1 MFKNKSLIIA
11 ALVVIVMGTISIFYF
26 GKPVENK
33 ESYNIIAINN
43 TGEDIKS
50 IGYETEKQSGD
61 VINADNSMIK
71 NKEEIYLDV
80 EGSKFKMSIKDKYD
94 KKFLS
99 QEMTIDLNKD
109 KKYEVSIEKDKN
121 NKYTFEIRETWRK

>member
-80 EGSKFKMSIKDKYD
+80 EGSKFKMSITDKYD

-99 QEMTIDLNKD
+99 QEMTMDLNKD

>member
-1 MFKNKSLIIA
+1 MFKNRSLIIA
-11 ALVVIVMGTISIFYF
+11 VLVVIIMGTISILYF
-26 GKPVENK
+26 GQPVGSE

-50 IGYETEKQSGD
+50 VGYETEKQSGG

-71 NKEEIYLDV
+71 NKQKIYLEV
-80 EGSKFKMSIKDKYD
+80 KELKFKMSITDKDG

-121 NKYTFEIRETWRK
+121 NKYTFEIREAMR